1 MKDSYKKN
9 IKKFQ
14 ITKKKIDKAIFQM
27 AKDLDRHFT
36 KETINMAI
44 KYEKRKSSTLLDIK

>member
-27 AKDLDRHFT
+27 TKNLDRHFT
-36 KETINMAI
+36 KEMINMAI
-44 KYEKRKSSTLLDIK
+44 KYEKKSSTLLDIK